1 MKRVLKIIDVSNWQR
16 GEIDLSKLDKLG
28 YDGVMMKATEGKTFK
43 DKSLD
48 YFYDQ
53 LHGKRDG
60 KPDAEKVYGFYH
72 YARPDNGNSP
82 EEEAEN
88 FLDKVGHHTGYAML
102 ALDWEGKALDYPIEW
117 AIDWLDYV
125 YKKTGVKPLLYVQG
139 SQTPYLQKVL
149 NRDYGLWVAHYGV
162 KKPNTGVYPFYAMWQ
177 YTDKPVDKNYFN
189 GDETTWTKYCKGDRN
204 IWR

>member
-1 MKRVLKIIDVSNWQR
+1 MLKIIDVSNWQR
-16 GEIDLSKLDKLG
+16 GEIDLSRLAKLG

-53 LHGKRDG
+53 LHGRRDG
-60 KPDAEKVYGFYH
+60 KPDAEKLYGFYH

-88 FLDKVGHHTGYAML
+88 FLDKVGHHVGYAMY

-117 AIDWLDYV
+117 AIEWLDYV

-139 SQTPYLQKVL
+139 NQTPYLQKVL
-149 NRDYGLWVAHYGV
+149 NRDYGLWVAHYRV
-162 KKPNTGVYPFYAMWQ
+162 KKPNTGVYHFYAMWQ
-177 YTDKPVDKNYFN
+177 YTDKPIDKNYFN
-189 GDETTWTKYCKGDRN
+189 GDETTWRKYCKGDRN
-204 IWR
+204 IWRLNK